1 MTRRTVRGSV
11 LLTAA
16 LMSAT
21 VSATAQKLNMK
32 GGTADVAVTYTLERS
47 KIANT
52 ACGCFWLNGASLDGA
67 YTFHK
72 GLGIAM
78 NLTGEHASNIANTGV
93 NLGKITYLVGPR
105 YTGKLDFGGVKRH
118 YGRVFGEFLIGG
130 THGFDSVFP
139 GAGTATAT
147 ANSFAM
153 QLGGGVD
160 LNTKHGFAVRALEMD
175 YVHTS
180 LPNNGSNSQNDFRI
194 AFGMAYHWKGSH

>member
-1 MTRRTVRGSV
+1 MTCRTVRGSV
-11 LLTAA
+11 LLAAA
-16 LMSAT
+16 LIMAT
-21 VSATAQKLNMK
+21 ATATAQKFNMK
-32 GGTADVAVTYTLERS
+32 GGTGDVAVTYTLERS

-72 GLGIAM
+72 GWGIAA
-78 NLTGEHASNIANTGV
+78 NLTGEHASNIAPGV
-93 NLGKITYLVGPR
+93 NLGKISYLVGPR
-105 YTGKLDFGGVKRH
+105 YTGKLSFVGHKNH
-118 YGRVFGEFLIGG
+118 EGRAFAEFLIGG

-139 GAGTATAT
+139 GAASSTAT

-153 QLGGGVD
+153 QLGGGIDVPIK
-160 LNTKHGFAVRALEMD
+160 NGFAVRALEMD

-194 AFGMAYHWKGSH
+194 AFGVAYHWKAKK